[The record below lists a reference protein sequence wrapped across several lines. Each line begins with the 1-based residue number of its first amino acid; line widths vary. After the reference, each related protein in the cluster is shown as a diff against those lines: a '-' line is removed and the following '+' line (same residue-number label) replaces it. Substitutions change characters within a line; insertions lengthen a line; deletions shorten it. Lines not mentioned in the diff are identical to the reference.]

1 MGSLEP
7 FKKDRPFSLFVA
19 RQRVEWAQY
28 LAKQPR
34 PDHNILLRGLAS
46 RYAFGYIWVHELHPG
61 VRQAASYLT
70 SASGLTLHLG
80 RLGHSGAML

>member
-34 PDHNILLRGLAS
+34 PDHNILLRGL
-46 RYAFGYIWVHELHPG
+46 VPDM
-61 VRQAASYLT
+61 
-70 SASGLTLHLG
+70 
-80 RLGHSGAML
+80 RLGTYGCMSCIQACDRLPLT